1 MIGDASPNP
10 WELSRGRYVSAGDTR
25 LFVLELG
32 EGYPVIAL
40 HGGPGLDHTVFR
52 PWLDPLADRFRLIYV
67 DQRGH
72 GRSDLAP
79 DHTLTLGQLVR
90 DVDALVAGLGLVEFA
105 LLGHAFGSFVALE
118 HAVRR
123 GTAGRYV
130 VAGCV
135 PSFRWLERIDD
146 ALTRF
151 EPEEIRQS
159 VEAAWRR
166 EHRVQTVQEL
176 RSVLRAQLPFH
187 LKEPNGDAYAAFLPV
202 IDRMR
207 ASPGVVRAFARRN
220 YDPIDVEDRLG
231 GIGRPLLVLAGR
243 YDRVCVP
250 EAGRWIA
257 EHAPGAEF
265 VLLEEAGHLMYVE
278 QPEAFRTSILE
289 FFKARKGG
297 DQ

>member
-1 MIGDASPNP
+1 MTGGPSPDP
-10 WELSRGRYVSAGDTR
+10 WELSHGRYVPVGDTR

-79 DHTLTLGQLVR
+79 GHTLTLGQLVE
-90 DVDALVAGLGLVEFA
+90 DVDALVAGLGLDEFA

-118 HAVRR
+118 HAVTR

-130 VAGCV
+130 LAGCV
-135 PSFRWLERIDD
+135 PGSRWLERIDE
-146 ALTRF
+146 ALARF
-151 EPEEIRQS
+151 EPEEIRQK

-187 LKEPNGDAYAAFLPV
+187 LREPNGPALAAFLPV

-207 ASPGVVRAFARRN
+207 ANPGVVRSFAGRN
-220 YDPIDVEDRLG
+220 YDPIEVEDRLG
-231 GIGRPLLVLAGR
+231 EIGRPLLVLAGR
-243 YDRVCVP
+243 YDRVCIP

-257 EHAPGAEF
+257 EHAPRAEF

-278 QPEAFRTSILE
+278 QPEAFR
-289 FFKARKGG
+289 AAVGG
-297 DQ
+297 FLDRRGP